1 MRRFLFVIMM
11 ALASTSLFAEDKP
24 VANPVWM
31 MVVHDV
37 EDYDTWRTIFD
48 GGLSTRKS
56 GGELQ
61 FEINRFPDDPNKIV
75 SIFQWDTA
83 AGARAFVDDRT
94 VRNAMIAA
102 GVISDPMV
110 TIRKE
115 KPRFDGG

>member
-1 MRRFLFVIMM
+1 MIT
-11 ALASTSLFAEDKP
+11 LASTSLFAEDKP

-37 EDYDTWRTIFD
+37 EDYDTWRAIFD

-56 GGELQ
+56 AGELH
-61 FEINRFPDDPNKIV
+61 FEINRFPDDPNRILV
-75 SIFQWDTA
+75 IFQWDTA
-83 AGARAFVDDRT
+83 ARARAFVDDPA

-102 GVISDPMV
+102 GAISDPVV